1 MNAQTTAKQTSKM
14 SQIGKTRYMVQVA
27 MLGAA
32 AVVLMFFDIPLPFAP
47 SFYKIDLSEVP
58 VLIGACQIS
67 NAVMVP
73 NDTAAFLWNAFQQ
86 PRTIS
91 EVVAQA
97 LEEYEAAEDTI
108 QNSALNF
115 VHDTLR
121 YALLEEVIS
130 L

>member
-1 MNAQTTAKQTSKM
+1 MEPIASP
-14 SQIGKTRYMVQVA
+14 TRSDLLQKINEKKYRVNSDYLLREIA
-27 MLGAA
+27 GEYAI
-32 AVVLMFFDIPLPFAP
+32 IP
-47 SFYKIDLSEVP
+47 V
-58 VLIGACQIS
+58 GTACQIS

-73 NDTAAFLWNAFQQ
+73 NDTAAFLWNA
-86 PRTIS
+86 
-91 EVVAQA
+91 

-115 VHDTLR
+115 VHNTLR

>member
-1 MNAQTTAKQTSKM
+1 MEPIASP
-14 SQIGKTRYMVQVA
+14 TRPDLLQKINEKKYRVNSDYLLREIA
-27 MLGAA
+27 GEYAI
-32 AVVLMFFDIPLPFAP
+32 IP
-47 SFYKIDLSEVP
+47 
-58 VLIGACQIS
+58 
-67 NAVMVP
+67 
-73 NDTAAFLWNAFQQ
+73 AAFLWNAFQQ

>member
-1 MNAQTTAKQTSKM
+1 MEPIASP
-14 SQIGKTRYMVQVA
+14 TRSDLLQKINEKKYHVNSDYLLREIA
-27 MLGAA
+27 GEYAI
-32 AVVLMFFDIPLPFAP
+32 IP
-47 SFYKIDLSEVP
+47 V
-58 VLIGACQIS
+58 GTACQIS

-73 NDTAAFLWNAFQQ
+73 NDTAAFQQ

-97 LEEYEAAEDTI
+97 LEEYAAAEDTI

>member
-1 MNAQTTAKQTSKM
+1 MEPIASP
-14 SQIGKTRYMVQVA
+14 TRSDLLQ
-27 MLGAA
+27 
-32 AVVLMFFDIPLPFAP
+32 
-47 SFYKIDLSEVP
+47 KINEKKYRVNSDYLLRE
-58 VLIGACQIS
+58 IAGGYAIIQIS

>member
-1 MNAQTTAKQTSKM
+1 MEPIASP
-14 SQIGKTRYMVQVA
+14 TRSDLLQKINEKKYRVNSDYLLREIA
-27 MLGAA
+27 GEYAI
-32 AVVLMFFDIPLPFAP
+32 IPV
-47 SFYKIDLSEVP
+47 ET
-58 VLIGACQIS
+58 ACQIS

-108 QNSALNF
+108 
-115 VHDTLR
+115 
-121 YALLEEVIS
+121 
-130 L
+130 

>member
-1 MNAQTTAKQTSKM
+1 VTKRQFIPVLSHEEAGSSWK
-14 SQIGKTRYMVQVA
+14 
-27 MLGAA
+27 GARGLVTELIA
-32 AVVLMFFDIPLPFAP
+32 GQ
-47 SFYKIDLSEVP
+47 KIDF
-58 VLIGACQIS
+58 A
-67 NAVMVP
+67 
-73 NDTAAFLWNAFQQ
+73 DTAAFLWNAFQQ

>member
-1 MNAQTTAKQTSKM
+1 MEPIASP
-14 SQIGKTRYMVQVA
+14 TRPDLLQKINEKKYRVNSDYLLREIA
-27 MLGAA
+27 GEYAI
-32 AVVLMFFDIPLPFAP
+32 IP
-47 SFYKIDLSEVP
+47 V
-58 VLIGACQIS
+58 GTACQIS
-67 NAVMVP
+67 NAVM
-73 NDTAAFLWNAFQQ
+73 AFLWNAFQQ

>member
-1 MNAQTTAKQTSKM
+1 
-14 SQIGKTRYMVQVA
+14 
-27 MLGAA
+27 
-32 AVVLMFFDIPLPFAP
+32 
-47 SFYKIDLSEVP
+47 
-58 VLIGACQIS
+58 
-67 NAVMVP
+67 MVP

-115 VHDTLR
+115 VHNTLR

>member
-1 MNAQTTAKQTSKM
+1 MEPIASP
-14 SQIGKTRYMVQVA
+14 TRSDLLQ
-27 MLGAA
+27 
-32 AVVLMFFDIPLPFAP
+32 
-47 SFYKIDLSEVP
+47 KINEKKYRVNSDYLLRE
-58 VLIGACQIS
+58 IAGEYARQIS

>member
-1 MNAQTTAKQTSKM
+1 MEPIASP
-14 SQIGKTRYMVQVA
+14 TRSDLLQKINEKKYRVNSDY
-27 MLGAA
+27 L
-32 AVVLMFFDIPLPFAP
+32 LREIIP
-47 SFYKIDLSEVP
+47 V
-58 VLIGACQIS
+58 GTACQIS

>member
-1 MNAQTTAKQTSKM
+1 MHMKWINHTGKASK
-14 SQIGKTRYMVQVA
+14 IFET
-27 MLGAA
+27 
-32 AVVLMFFDIPLPFAP
+32 F
-47 SFYKIDLSEVP
+47 
-58 VLIGACQIS
+58 
-67 NAVMVP
+67 P